1 MKKLFNLAY
10 FVLMGLAA
18 ITFGA
23 CTDSYE
29 YDPATVS
36 GNQVFFD
43 FNLPTTRNIT
53 TSASSFDVQI
63 KRYVTEVYVDTF
75 ELLGRPRSA
84 EEQPQPQL
92 HLRRQSQ
99 LNLLLPF
106 SQQLLLNLLNLQR
119 QLRLTVQLLLL
130 FLLLRHL
137 KQLRHLLKQLS
148 LRDPLQQH
156 LKQKHLLLRL
166 KHLHKDLAHL
176 TPSLLRH
183 LSSLQKHLLQRTL
196 LTVLIKTRASS
207 LSQQLRSLRSVL
219 KIPSPQRILVLQ
231 VLSLSS

>member
-63 KRYVTEVYVDTF
+63 KRYVTTEAITV
-75 ELLGRPRSA
+75 P
-84 EEQPQPQL
+84 
-92 HLRRQSQ
+92 
-99 LNLLLPF
+99 
-106 SQQLLLNLLNLQR
+106 
-119 QLRLTVQLLLL
+119 LTVTKEAGSI
-130 FLLLRHL
+130 FIF
-137 KQLRHLLKQLS
+137 
-148 LRDPLQQH
+148 P
-156 LKQKHLLLRL
+156 
-166 KHLHKDLAHL
+166 
-176 TPSLLRH
+176 
-183 LSSLQKHLLQRTL
+183 
-196 LTVLIKTRASS
+196 AS
-207 LSQQLRSLRSVL
+207 
-219 KIPSPQRILVLQ
+219 
-231 VLSLSS
+231 